1 MLRAIAW
8 LMAGIFAY
16 RSSKQTQDPG
26 EVAWSAV
33 KGGCFG
39 IILYFTLGI
48 MLVIACFLI
57 EMSYK

>member
-16 RSSKQTQDPG
+16 RSSKEAKDPG
-26 EVAWSAV
+26 EVIWAAA
-33 KGGCFG
+33 KGGCLG
-39 IILYFTLGI
+39 VVLYFTLGI